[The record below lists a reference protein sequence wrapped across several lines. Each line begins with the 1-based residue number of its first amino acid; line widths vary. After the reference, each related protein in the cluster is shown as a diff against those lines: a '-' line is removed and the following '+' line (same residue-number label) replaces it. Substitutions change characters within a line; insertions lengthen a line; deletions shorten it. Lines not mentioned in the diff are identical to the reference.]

1 MGNFTIFLSKKD
13 ESNKFSKQ
21 IMISNLSTVD
31 LPEPKWVQLQNSVNS
46 QKTAPHT
53 QSDMGLYCLN
63 FFHVNYLPY
72 RYWSILNQTQKTVY
86 GLI

>member
-31 LPEPKWVQLQNSVNS
+31 LPEPKWVQL
-46 QKTAPHT
+46 
-53 QSDMGLYCLN
+53 
-63 FFHVNYLPY
+63 
-72 RYWSILNQTQKTVY
+72 
-86 GLI
+86 